1 MCTLSI
7 WLCRHQGPFNFKNTK
22 RIRLFFSIFL
32 MSSQLIICWSGM
44 RACIIDIAPY
54 IVRYMYIVLWVF
66 GSYNTCSLVLNIS
79 IDFSSFKKT
88 KQWSVCCKN
97 KYESDLHEMCV
108 CSFTYFNRYQHIIIK
123 FCNFIIF
130 LVSFFIREGVCQIWQ
145 VENNVGKHGWVIT
158 FPKINTR
165 YMYMYTWPQSII

>member
-54 IVRYMYIVLWVF
+54 NVWYMYIVLWVF

-79 IDFSSFKKT
+79 IDFSSFKKQNNGQCVAKTNT
-88 KQWSVCCKN
+88 KVTCMKCVYALSHILIGTNISLLSFAILLSFSFLFLLGREYVK
-97 KYESDLHEMCV
+97 SDKL
-108 CSFTYFNRYQHIIIK
+108 R
-123 FCNFIIF
+123 
-130 LVSFFIREGVCQIWQ
+130 
-145 VENNVGKHGWVIT
+145 IT
-158 FPKINTR
+158 
-165 YMYMYTWPQSII
+165 

>member
-54 IVRYMYIVLWVF
+54 IVRTYTLYCGCLVVTIHVHLFWTFQLIFHLLKKQNNGQCVAKT
-66 GSYNTCSLVLNIS
+66 NTKVTCMKCVYALSHILIGTNIS
-79 IDFSSFKKT
+79 LLSFAILLSFSFLFLLGREYVK
-88 KQWSVCCKN
+88 
-97 KYESDLHEMCV
+97 SDKL
-108 CSFTYFNRYQHIIIK
+108 R
-123 FCNFIIF
+123 
-130 LVSFFIREGVCQIWQ
+130 
-145 VENNVGKHGWVIT
+145 IT
-158 FPKINTR
+158 
-165 YMYMYTWPQSII
+165 